1 MYNFIL
7 VAQIDDRC
15 WQVQWSI
22 DYDKRMVLRIYQSD

>member
-7 VAQIDDRC
+7 VAQIDGRY